1 MANKYIFTL
10 GILSSIF
17 IGESYAQ
24 SSIKYQALNQS
35 VVSVQQSGSSS
46 FGTFRTMESLQY
58 SEGGDNRAIQIKI
71 EQPLC
76 DQQLGVLAMVN
87 PSGADWKYKILR
99 KEGDLIS
106 EGKVG
111 YDRRIGSLKAGNYL
125 VNFTLP
131 DGTSTIDE
139 FVVRSPKGVQ
149 VEIALAKTN
158 QYSIGKDIKIKA
170 SSDFATE
177 YVWYFGDD
185 SQPEIGAET
194 ATHSYA
200 KPGIYKVTV
209 EATNFDCSST
219 LVKQIVITGP
229 TASTQS
235 EN

>member
-1 MANKYIFTL
+1 MKNKYIFTL
-10 GILSSIF
+10 GMLSTIF
-17 IGESYAQ
+17 IGNSFAQ
-24 SSIKYQALNQS
+24 SSIKFQALNQS
-35 VVSVQQSGSSS
+35 VVSTQQSGNSS

-58 SEGGDNRAIQIKI
+58 TEGGDNRANQIKI

-76 DQQLGVLAMVN
+76 DLQLGVLAMVN

-125 VNFTLP
+125 INFTLP

-139 FVVRSPKGVQ
+139 FVVRSPKGV
-149 VEIALAKTN
+149 EIELALAKTN
-158 QYSIGKDIKIKA
+158 QYTIGKDIKIKA

-177 YVWYFGDD
+177 YVWHFGDD
-185 SQPEIGAET
+185 SKPEIGDET

-200 KPGIYKVTV
+200 KPGIYTVTV

-219 LVKQIVITGP
+219 LVKQIKITGP
-229 TASTQS
+229 TASTQT

>member
-1 MANKYIFTL
+1 MKNKYIFTL
-10 GILSSIF
+10 GMLSSIF
-17 IGESYAQ
+17 IGKTFAQ
-24 SSIKYQALNQS
+24 SNIKYQALNQS
-35 VVSVQQSGSSS
+35 VVSIQNSSNS
-46 FGTFRTMESLQY
+46 PFGTFRTMEMLQY
-58 SEGGDNRAIQIKI
+58 SEGFENKVIQIKI

-111 YDRRIGSLKAGNYL
+111 YDRRIGSLKAGNYFI
-125 VNFTLP
+125 NFTLP
-131 DGTSTIDE
+131 DGTSTMDE
-139 FVVRSPKGVQ
+139 FTVRSPKGVQ
-149 VEIALAKTN
+149 VEVALAKTN
-158 QYSIGKDIKIKA
+158 QYTTGKDIKIKA

-177 YVWYFGDD
+177 YVWNFGDG
-185 SQPEIGAET
+185 SQAEIGAES

-200 KPGIYKVTV
+200 KPGSYTLTV

-219 LVKQIVITGP
+219 MVKQIEITGP

>member
-1 MANKYIFTL
+1 MKNKYILTL
-10 GILSSIF
+10 GMLSSVF
-17 IGESYAQ
+17 IGKSFAQ
-24 SSIKYQALNQS
+24 SNIKYQVLNQS
-35 VVSVQQSGSSS
+35 VVSIQQSGTSS

-58 SEGGDNRAIQIKI
+58 SEGENNRAIQIKI

-76 DQQLGVLAMVN
+76 DQQLGVLAMIN
-87 PSGADWKYKILR
+87 PSGAEWRYKILR

-125 VNFTLP
+125 INFTLP

-149 VEIALAKTN
+149 VEIALDKTN
-158 QYSIGKDIKIKA
+158 QYTTGKDIKINA

-177 YVWYFGDD
+177 YVWNFGDG
-185 SQPEIGAET
+185 SKMEIGAEST
-194 ATHSYA
+194 THSYA
-200 KPGIYKVTV
+200 KPGIYTLTV

-219 LVKQIVITGP
+219 LVKQIEITGP
-229 TASTQS
+229 TASTRS
-235 EN
+235 EY

>member
-1 MANKYIFTL
+1 MKNKYIFTL
-10 GILSSIF
+10 GMLSSIF
-17 IGESYAQ
+17 IGKSFAQ
-24 SSIKYQALNQS
+24 TSIKYQALNQS
-35 VVSVQQSGSSS
+35 VVSIQQSGTSS

-58 SEGGDNRAIQIKI
+58 SEGGDNRTIQIKI

-76 DQQLGVLAMVN
+76 DQQLGVLAMIN
-87 PSGADWKYKILR
+87 PSGADWNYKILR

-125 VNFTLP
+125 INFTLP

-158 QYSIGKDIKIKA
+158 QYSIGKDINIKA
-170 SSDFATE
+170 LSDFATE
-177 YVWYFGDD
+177 YFWNFGDD
-185 SQPEIGAET
+185 SKTEIGAET

-219 LVKQIVITGP
+219 LVKQIEITGA

>member
-10 GILSSIF
+10 GMLSSF
-17 IGESYAQ
+17 LIGNSYAQ
-24 SSIKYQALNQS
+24 PSSKYQALNQS
-35 VVSVQQSGSSS
+35 VVSIQYSGTNSI
-46 FGTFRTMESLQY
+46 GTFRTMESLQY
-58 SEGGDNRAIQIKI
+58 AEGGDNRAIQIKI

-76 DQQLGVLAMVN
+76 DHQLGVLAMVN
-87 PSGADWKYKILR
+87 PSGAEWKYKILR

-111 YDRRIGSLKAGNYL
+111 YDRRIGSLKTGNYFI
-125 VNFTLP
+125 NFTLP

-139 FVVRSPKGVQ
+139 FVVKSPKGVQ

-158 QYSIGKDIKIKA
+158 QYTIGKDIKVKA

-177 YVWYFGDD
+177 YVWNFGDG
-185 SQPEIGAET
+185 SQPEIGAES
-194 ATHSYA
+194 AIHSYA
-200 KPGIYKVTV
+200 KPGIYNLTV
-209 EATNFDCSST
+209 EATNFDCSSN
-219 LVKQIVITGP
+219 LVKQIEITGP

>member
-10 GILSSIF
+10 GILSSFF
-17 IGESYAQ
+17 IGKANAQ

-35 VVSVQQSGSSS
+35 VVSIQQSGTSS

-58 SEGGDNRAIQIKI
+58 SEEGSNRSIQVKI

-87 PSGADWKYKILR
+87 PSGADWKYRILR

-111 YDRRIGSLKAGNYL
+111 NDRRIGSLKAGNYL
-125 VNFTLP
+125 INFTLP

-139 FVVRSPKGVQ
+139 FVVRSPKGVE
-149 VEIALAKTN
+149 VEISLAKTN
-158 QYSIGKDIKIKA
+158 QYTIDKDINIKA
-170 SSDFATE
+170 LSDFATE
-177 YVWYFGDD
+177 YFWNFGDD
-185 SQPEIGAET
+185 SKPEIGAET
-194 ATHSYA
+194 VTHSYA
-200 KPGIYKVTV
+200 KPGIYKITV
-209 EATNFDCSST
+209 EASNFDCSST
-219 LVKQIVITGP
+219 LVKQIEITGA

>member
-1 MANKYIFTL
+1 MKNKYIFTL
-10 GILSSIF
+10 GMLSSIF
-17 IGESYAQ
+17 IGRSFAQ

-35 VVSVQQSGSSS
+35 VVSIQQSGTSS

-58 SEGGDNRAIQIKI
+58 SEGGDNRTIQIKI

-76 DQQLGVLAMVN
+76 DQQLGVLAMIN

-111 YDRRIGSLKAGNYL
+111 YDRRIGSLKAGSYL
-125 VNFTLP
+125 VNFTL
-131 DGTSTIDE
+131 
-139 FVVRSPKGVQ
+139 VVRSPKGVQ
-149 VEIALAKTN
+149 VEIALAKSN
-158 QYSIGKDIKIKA
+158 QYTIGKDINIQA
-170 SSDFATE
+170 FSDFATE
-177 YVWYFGDD
+177 YFWNFGDG
-185 SQPEIGAET
+185 SKPEIGSET

-219 LVKQIVITGP
+219 LVKQIEITGA